1 MEKAFEYK
9 QIVNKIK
16 ATTSV
21 TYPLTSGSVTITPK
35 FLESG
40 VEIEIL
46 FRPPNSRLLLSIAQL
61 SCGYENFPFHILDLP
76 DNARSIEIGVNM
88 VHKLVYGEE
97 VTEEFE
103 SYRSILEVILFQYNF
118 HLSDNVSF

>member
-16 ATTSV
+16 SNTSV
-21 TYPLTSGSVTITPK
+21 TYPLPSGSVTLTPK
-35 FLESG
+35 YLESG

-61 SCGYENFPFHILDLP
+61 SCGYEDFSFHIWDLP
-76 DNARSIEIGVNM
+76 DDVRSLEIGVNM
-88 VHKLVYGEE
+88 VHKLVYGGDL
-97 VTEEFE
+97 TQEFE
-103 SYRSILEVILFQYNF
+103 SYRSI
-118 HLSDNVSF
+118 